1 MVDQIY
7 GAAWLTS
14 MVKVRCQDHE
24 PGLGLGLGFWKAV
37 GAGYWFIYTEFSS
50 PRLRQLSNLVS
61 GLQ

>member
-24 PGLGLGLGFWKAV
+24 PELGLGLGFWKAAGLGSSSDV
-37 GAGYWFIYTEFSS
+37 GASVKLHYHVEEIPGCI
-50 PRLRQLSNLVS
+50 
-61 GLQ
+61 